1 MLRKAPFFS
10 YVVRMVTFFGF
21 LGLSLY
27 MNARNIQIKDIPH
40 IDKLSTNVIN
50 TIFQDSEG
58 YIWYGTAEGL
68 CRDDGYNIHTFRSD
82 FKDPDMMPS
91 NVITCLGEDSITHN
105 IWIGTDK
112 GLYILNKQTYTIASA
127 DIAELKDINIE
138 GIIVT
143 SDHSIWINV
152 YRRTFR
158 LSPEGEILK
167 IYSLQCSTGPGEE
180 YVLYEDRKHQLLLSI
195 SGKGLHKWN
204 KQKDEFELFFPYTDR
219 ISDLIQDR
227 EKDYYW
233 LASWQQ
239 GIIRLDPLNSV
250 KELQYVPQPLPMN
263 SAGQIAKTALH
274 LVQDDVNN
282 YIWTISWSDL
292 FAYQVTT
299 GGLLKQVDTSTFL
312 PQYNKALKR
321 IIKDRDG
328 NLWVTSLDNHNFII
342 YFDED
347 NLHEYNIAP
356 LEKQIKWTPI
366 FENLCKDEKGIFW
379 VFQRRL
385 GLCIYQ
391 PEKDKIECYT
401 SSKAVSDSPFLV
413 LSYLLKSK
421 KQGLV
426 WIVPQSSCEL
436 YGLSQNNME
445 IEIERRV
452 NLFSVSKTYDVINY
466 LFEDN
471 DGNLWIAA
479 GNHLFIYQ
487 IESEKLE
494 LASDNIGVIKGLA
507 QTEDGIIWGIVKNK
521 GIIRIDRERHMTE
534 YSAPHSFLCVAA
546 DHNKLWL
553 GTDKGGIMLFDS
565 ETGSFED
572 YNTACG
578 VNGDKI
584 SNIIVDRF
592 HHVWIT
598 TSREVKEFNPK
609 NGAYRS
615 FYASSKNIG
624 FNRFLP
630 QSVFEDADGQLYF
643 GGIPGI
649 LSISPSQRLDNIS
662 QPKDILITDIRIMG
676 RSILLDNKRPGKS
689 LKVVDIYPEEQ
700 NIEIQFS
707 SLDYQNSSRI
717 RYAYRLSGIDK
728 EWIYLS
734 AGKNSA
740 FYNKLSKG
748 KYVFQVKATDGNGLW
763 SDHVVEI
770 SLNRLPAWYESWYA
784 YTVYVLCILAITYY
798 FYRMVRNRIRMRQ
811 AIAMGKIER
820 QKIEEINHAKLQFFT
835 NITHELLTPLS
846 IISASVD
853 ELKEEIPS
861 SSRLL
866 QVMENN
872 TSRLIRLIQQI
883 LEFRKVENGKL
894 KLKVSCGNISLF
906 LKNSVLAFAPL
917 VKKKKLSI
925 SLEATEECS
934 GYFDVDKLDKIIYN
948 LLSNAAKYTP
958 EGLLWSYSTNGSM
971 FYQSKLVGRIH
982 SL

>member
-167 IYSLQCSTGPGEE
+167 MYSLQCSTGPGEE

-421 KQGLV
+421 
-426 WIVPQSSCEL
+426 
-436 YGLSQNNME
+436 
-445 IEIERRV
+445 
-452 NLFSVSKTYDVINY
+452 
-466 LFEDN
+466 
-471 DGNLWIAA
+471 
-479 GNHLFIYQ
+479 
-487 IESEKLE
+487 
-494 LASDNIGVIKGLA
+494 
-507 QTEDGIIWGIVKNK
+507 NK
-521 GIIRIDRERHMTE
+521 G
-534 YSAPHSFLCVAA
+534 
-546 DHNKLWL
+546 
-553 GTDKGGIMLFDS
+553 
-565 ETGSFED
+565 
-572 YNTACG
+572 
-578 VNGDKI
+578 
-584 SNIIVDRF
+584 
-592 HHVWIT
+592 
-598 TSREVKEFNPK
+598 
-609 NGAYRS
+609 
-615 FYASSKNIG
+615 
-624 FNRFLP
+624 
-630 QSVFEDADGQLYF
+630 
-643 GGIPGI
+643 
-649 LSISPSQRLDNIS
+649 
-662 QPKDILITDIRIMG
+662 
-676 RSILLDNKRPGKS
+676 
-689 LKVVDIYPEEQ
+689 
-700 NIEIQFS
+700 
-707 SLDYQNSSRI
+707 
-717 RYAYRLSGIDK
+717 
-728 EWIYLS
+728 
-734 AGKNSA
+734 
-740 FYNKLSKG
+740 
-748 KYVFQVKATDGNGLW
+748 
-763 SDHVVEI
+763 
-770 SLNRLPAWYESWYA
+770 WY
-784 YTVYVLCILAITYY
+784 
-798 FYRMVRNRIRMRQ
+798 
-811 AIAMGKIER
+811 G
-820 QKIEEINHAKLQFFT
+820 
-835 NITHELLTPLS
+835 
-846 IISASVD
+846 
-853 ELKEEIPS
+853 
-861 SSRLL
+861 
-866 QVMENN
+866 
-872 TSRLIRLIQQI
+872 
-883 LEFRKVENGKL
+883 
-894 KLKVSCGNISLF
+894 
-906 LKNSVLAFAPL
+906 
-917 VKKKKLSI
+917 
-925 SLEATEECS
+925 
-934 GYFDVDKLDKIIYN
+934 
-948 LLSNAAKYTP
+948 
-958 EGLLWSYSTNGSM
+958 
-971 FYQSKLVGRIH
+971 
-982 SL
+982 

>member
-40 IDKLSTNVIN
+40 IDKLSTNAIN

-152 YRRTFR
+152 YRRMFR
-158 LSPEGEILK
+158 LSPEGEIQK
-167 IYSLQCSTGPGEE
+167 MYPLQCSTGPGEE

-282 YIWTISWSDL
+282 YIWAISWSDL

-521 GIIRIDRERHMTE
+521 GLIRIDRERHMTE
-534 YSAPHSFLCVAA
+534 YSAPYSFLCVAA

-717 RYAYRLSGIDK
+717 RYAYRLSRIDK

-872 TSRLIRLIQQI
+872 TSRLI
-883 LEFRKVENGKL
+883 
-894 KLKVSCGNISLF
+894 
-906 LKNSVLAFAPL
+906 
-917 VKKKKLSI
+917 
-925 SLEATEECS
+925 
-934 GYFDVDKLDKIIYN
+934 
-948 LLSNAAKYTP
+948 
-958 EGLLWSYSTNGSM
+958 
-971 FYQSKLVGRIH
+971 
-982 SL
+982 

>member
-40 IDKLSTNVIN
+40 IDKLSTNAIN

-152 YRRTFR
+152 YRRMFR
-158 LSPEGEILK
+158 LSPEGEIQK
-167 IYSLQCSTGPGEE
+167 MYPLQCSTGPGEE

-263 SAGQIAKTALH
+263 
-274 LVQDDVNN
+274 
-282 YIWTISWSDL
+282 
-292 FAYQVTT
+292 
-299 GGLLKQVDTSTFL
+299 
-312 PQYNKALKR
+312 
-321 IIKDRDG
+321 
-328 NLWVTSLDNHNFII
+328 
-342 YFDED
+342 FDED

-521 GIIRIDRERHMTE
+521 GLIRIDRERHMTE
-534 YSAPHSFLCVAA
+534 YSAPYSFLCVAA

-872 TSRLIRLIQQI
+872 TSRLI
-883 LEFRKVENGKL
+883 
-894 KLKVSCGNISLF
+894 
-906 LKNSVLAFAPL
+906 
-917 VKKKKLSI
+917 
-925 SLEATEECS
+925 
-934 GYFDVDKLDKIIYN
+934 
-948 LLSNAAKYTP
+948 
-958 EGLLWSYSTNGSM
+958 
-971 FYQSKLVGRIH
+971 
-982 SL
+982 

>member
-426 WIVPQSSCEL
+426 WVVPQSSCEL

-494 LASDNIGVIKGLA
+494 LVSDNIGVIKGLA

-676 RSILLDNKRPGKS
+676 RSILLDNKRLGKS

-835 NITHELLTPLS
+835 NITPVSYTHLRAHET
-846 IISASVD
+846 
-853 ELKEEIPS
+853 
-861 SSRLL
+861 
-866 QVMENN
+866 
-872 TSRLIRLIQQI
+872 
-883 LEFRKVENGKL
+883 
-894 KLKVSCGNISLF
+894 
-906 LKNSVLAFAPL
+906 
-917 VKKKKLSI
+917 
-925 SLEATEECS
+925 
-934 GYFDVDKLDKIIYN
+934 
-948 LLSNAAKYTP
+948 
-958 EGLLWSYSTNGSM
+958 
-971 FYQSKLVGRIH
+971 
-982 SL
+982 

>member
-1 MLRKAPFFS
+1 
-10 YVVRMVTFFGF
+10 
-21 LGLSLY
+21 

-152 YRRTFR
+152 YRRMFR
-158 LSPEGEILK
+158 LSPEGEIQK
-167 IYSLQCSTGPGEE
+167 MYPLQCSTGPGEE

-347 NLHEYNIAP
+347 NLHEYNIVP

-426 WIVPQSSCEL
+426 WVVPQSSCEL

-487 IESEKLE
+487 IES
-494 LASDNIGVIKGLA
+494 
-507 QTEDGIIWGIVKNK
+507 VKV
-521 GIIRIDRERHMTE
+521 G
-534 YSAPHSFLCVAA
+534 
-546 DHNKLWL
+546 
-553 GTDKGGIMLFDS
+553 
-565 ETGSFED
+565 
-572 YNTACG
+572 AC
-578 VNGDKI
+578 
-584 SNIIVDRF
+584 F
-592 HHVWIT
+592 
-598 TSREVKEFNPK
+598 
-609 NGAYRS
+609 
-615 FYASSKNIG
+615 
-624 FNRFLP
+624 
-630 QSVFEDADGQLYF
+630 
-643 GGIPGI
+643 
-649 LSISPSQRLDNIS
+649 
-662 QPKDILITDIRIMG
+662 
-676 RSILLDNKRPGKS
+676 
-689 LKVVDIYPEEQ
+689 
-700 NIEIQFS
+700 
-707 SLDYQNSSRI
+707 
-717 RYAYRLSGIDK
+717 
-728 EWIYLS
+728 
-734 AGKNSA
+734 
-740 FYNKLSKG
+740 
-748 KYVFQVKATDGNGLW
+748 
-763 SDHVVEI
+763 
-770 SLNRLPAWYESWYA
+770 
-784 YTVYVLCILAITYY
+784 
-798 FYRMVRNRIRMRQ
+798 
-811 AIAMGKIER
+811 
-820 QKIEEINHAKLQFFT
+820 
-835 NITHELLTPLS
+835 
-846 IISASVD
+846 
-853 ELKEEIPS
+853 
-861 SSRLL
+861 
-866 QVMENN
+866 
-872 TSRLIRLIQQI
+872 
-883 LEFRKVENGKL
+883 
-894 KLKVSCGNISLF
+894 
-906 LKNSVLAFAPL
+906 
-917 VKKKKLSI
+917 
-925 SLEATEECS
+925 
-934 GYFDVDKLDKIIYN
+934 
-948 LLSNAAKYTP
+948 
-958 EGLLWSYSTNGSM
+958 
-971 FYQSKLVGRIH
+971 
-982 SL
+982 

>member
-40 IDKLSTNVIN
+40 IDKLSTNAIN

-138 GIIVT
+138 GTIVT

-152 YRRTFR
+152 YRRMFR
-158 LSPEGEILK
+158 LSPEGEIQK
-167 IYSLQCSTGPGEE
+167 MYPLQCSTGPGEE

-282 YIWTISWSDL
+282 YIWAISWSDL

-521 GIIRIDRERHMTE
+521 GLIRIDRERHMTE
-534 YSAPHSFLCVAA
+534 YSAPYSFLCVAA

-872 TSRLIRLIQQI
+872 TSRLI
-883 LEFRKVENGKL
+883 
-894 KLKVSCGNISLF
+894 
-906 LKNSVLAFAPL
+906 
-917 VKKKKLSI
+917 
-925 SLEATEECS
+925 
-934 GYFDVDKLDKIIYN
+934 
-948 LLSNAAKYTP
+948 
-958 EGLLWSYSTNGSM
+958 
-971 FYQSKLVGRIH
+971 
-982 SL
+982 

>member
-445 IEIERRV
+445 IEIEHRV

-521 GIIRIDRERHMTE
+521 GLIRIDRERHMTE

-707 SLDYQNSSRI
+707 SLEDRKSTRLNSS
-717 RYAYRLSGIDK
+717 
-728 EWIYLS
+728 
-734 AGKNSA
+734 
-740 FYNKLSKG
+740 
-748 KYVFQVKATDGNGLW
+748 
-763 SDHVVEI
+763 H
-770 SLNRLPAWYESWYA
+770 
-784 YTVYVLCILAITYY
+784 
-798 FYRMVRNRIRMRQ
+798 
-811 AIAMGKIER
+811 
-820 QKIEEINHAKLQFFT
+820 
-835 NITHELLTPLS
+835 
-846 IISASVD
+846 
-853 ELKEEIPS
+853 PS
-861 SSRLL
+861 SSR
-866 QVMENN
+866 MP
-872 TSRLIRLIQQI
+872 S
-883 LEFRKVENGKL
+883 
-894 KLKVSCGNISLF
+894 S
-906 LKNSVLAFAPL
+906 A
-917 VKKKKLSI
+917 
-925 SLEATEECS
+925 
-934 GYFDVDKLDKIIYN
+934 
-948 LLSNAAKYTP
+948 
-958 EGLLWSYSTNGSM
+958 
-971 FYQSKLVGRIH
+971 
-982 SL
+982 

>member
-40 IDKLSTNVIN
+40 IDKLSTNAIN

-152 YRRTFR
+152 YRRMFR
-158 LSPEGEILK
+158 LSPEGEIQK
-167 IYSLQCSTGPGEE
+167 MYPLQCSTGPGEE

-282 YIWTISWSDL
+282 YIWAISWSDL

-366 FENLCKDEKGIFW
+366 FENLCKDEKGILW

-521 GIIRIDRERHMTE
+521 GLIRIDRERHMTE
-534 YSAPHSFLCVAA
+534 YSAPYSFLCVAA

-872 TSRLIRLIQQI
+872 TSRLI
-883 LEFRKVENGKL
+883 
-894 KLKVSCGNISLF
+894 
-906 LKNSVLAFAPL
+906 
-917 VKKKKLSI
+917 
-925 SLEATEECS
+925 
-934 GYFDVDKLDKIIYN
+934 
-948 LLSNAAKYTP
+948 
-958 EGLLWSYSTNGSM
+958 
-971 FYQSKLVGRIH
+971 
-982 SL
+982 

>member
-40 IDKLSTNVIN
+40 IDKLSTNAIN

-152 YRRTFR
+152 YRRMFR
-158 LSPEGEILK
+158 LSEGEIQK
-167 IYSLQCSTGPGEE
+167 MYPLQCSTGPGEE

-282 YIWTISWSDL
+282 YIWAISWSDL

-521 GIIRIDRERHMTE
+521 GLIRIDRERHMTE
-534 YSAPHSFLCVAA
+534 YSAPYSFLCVAA

-872 TSRLIRLIQQI
+872 TSRLI
-883 LEFRKVENGKL
+883 
-894 KLKVSCGNISLF
+894 
-906 LKNSVLAFAPL
+906 
-917 VKKKKLSI
+917 
-925 SLEATEECS
+925 
-934 GYFDVDKLDKIIYN
+934 
-948 LLSNAAKYTP
+948 
-958 EGLLWSYSTNGSM
+958 
-971 FYQSKLVGRIH
+971 
-982 SL
+982 

>member
-40 IDKLSTNVIN
+40 IDKLSTNAIN

-152 YRRTFR
+152 YRRMFR
-158 LSPEGEILK
+158 LSPEGEIQK
-167 IYSLQCSTGPGEE
+167 MYPLQCSTGPGEE

-282 YIWTISWSDL
+282 YIWAISWSDL

-521 GIIRIDRERHMTE
+521 GLIRIDRERHMTE
-534 YSAPHSFLCVAA
+534 YSAPYSFLCVAA

-553 GTDKGGIMLFDS
+553 GADKGGIMLFDS

-872 TSRLIRLIQQI
+872 TSRLI
-883 LEFRKVENGKL
+883 
-894 KLKVSCGNISLF
+894 
-906 LKNSVLAFAPL
+906 
-917 VKKKKLSI
+917 
-925 SLEATEECS
+925 
-934 GYFDVDKLDKIIYN
+934 
-948 LLSNAAKYTP
+948 
-958 EGLLWSYSTNGSM
+958 
-971 FYQSKLVGRIH
+971 
-982 SL
+982 

>member
-40 IDKLSTNVIN
+40 IDKLSTNAIN

-152 YRRTFR
+152 YRRMFR
-158 LSPEGEILK
+158 LSPEGEIQK
-167 IYSLQCSTGPGEE
+167 MYPLQCSTGPGEE

-282 YIWTISWSDL
+282 YIWAISWSDL

-521 GIIRIDRERHMTE
+521 GLIRIDRERHMTE
-534 YSAPHSFLCVAA
+534 YSAPYSFLCVAA

-763 SDHVVEI
+763 SDHEVEI

-872 TSRLIRLIQQI
+872 TSRLI
-883 LEFRKVENGKL
+883 
-894 KLKVSCGNISLF
+894 
-906 LKNSVLAFAPL
+906 
-917 VKKKKLSI
+917 
-925 SLEATEECS
+925 
-934 GYFDVDKLDKIIYN
+934 
-948 LLSNAAKYTP
+948 
-958 EGLLWSYSTNGSM
+958 
-971 FYQSKLVGRIH
+971 
-982 SL
+982 

>member
-40 IDKLSTNVIN
+40 IDKLSTNAIN

-152 YRRTFR
+152 YRRMFR
-158 LSPEGEILK
+158 LSPEGEIQK
-167 IYSLQCSTGPGEE
+167 MYPLQCSTGPGEE

-282 YIWTISWSDL
+282 YIWAISWSDL

-521 GIIRIDRERHMTE
+521 GLIRIDRERHMTE
-534 YSAPHSFLCVAA
+534 YSAPYSFLCVAA

-784 YTVYVLCILAITYY
+784 YAVYVLCILAITYY

-872 TSRLIRLIQQI
+872 TSRLI
-883 LEFRKVENGKL
+883 
-894 KLKVSCGNISLF
+894 
-906 LKNSVLAFAPL
+906 
-917 VKKKKLSI
+917 
-925 SLEATEECS
+925 
-934 GYFDVDKLDKIIYN
+934 
-948 LLSNAAKYTP
+948 
-958 EGLLWSYSTNGSM
+958 
-971 FYQSKLVGRIH
+971 
-982 SL
+982 

>member
-426 WIVPQSSCEL
+426 WVVPQSSCEL

-521 GIIRIDRERHMTE
+521 GLIRIDRERHMTE

-784 YTVYVLCILAITYY
+784 YTVYMGHRTKRIL
-798 FYRMVRNRIRMRQ
+798 R
-811 AIAMGKIER
+811 
-820 QKIEEINHAKLQFFT
+820 
-835 NITHELLTPLS
+835 
-846 IISASVD
+846 
-853 ELKEEIPS
+853 
-861 SSRLL
+861 
-866 QVMENN
+866 
-872 TSRLIRLIQQI
+872 
-883 LEFRKVENGKL
+883 
-894 KLKVSCGNISLF
+894 
-906 LKNSVLAFAPL
+906 
-917 VKKKKLSI
+917 
-925 SLEATEECS
+925 
-934 GYFDVDKLDKIIYN
+934 
-948 LLSNAAKYTP
+948 
-958 EGLLWSYSTNGSM
+958 
-971 FYQSKLVGRIH
+971 VGRKRH
-982 SL
+982 QTY

>member
-40 IDKLSTNVIN
+40 IDKLSTNAIN

-152 YRRTFR
+152 YRRMFR
-158 LSPEGEILK
+158 LSPEGEIQK
-167 IYSLQCSTGPGEE
+167 MYPLQCSTGPGEE

-282 YIWTISWSDL
+282 YIWAISWSDL

-379 VFQRRL
+379 VSQRRL

-521 GIIRIDRERHMTE
+521 GLIRIDRERHMTE
-534 YSAPHSFLCVAA
+534 YSAPYSFLCVAA

-872 TSRLIRLIQQI
+872 TSRLI
-883 LEFRKVENGKL
+883 
-894 KLKVSCGNISLF
+894 
-906 LKNSVLAFAPL
+906 
-917 VKKKKLSI
+917 
-925 SLEATEECS
+925 
-934 GYFDVDKLDKIIYN
+934 
-948 LLSNAAKYTP
+948 
-958 EGLLWSYSTNGSM
+958 
-971 FYQSKLVGRIH
+971 
-982 SL
+982 

>member
-27 MNARNIQIKDIPH
+27 MNARNIQIKDIAH
-40 IDKLSTNVIN
+40 IDKLSTNAIN

-152 YRRTFR
+152 YRRMFR
-158 LSPEGEILK
+158 LSPEGEIQK
-167 IYSLQCSTGPGEE
+167 MYPLQCSTGPGEE

-282 YIWTISWSDL
+282 YIWAISWSDL

-521 GIIRIDRERHMTE
+521 GLIRIDRERHMTE
-534 YSAPHSFLCVAA
+534 YSAPYSFLCVAA

-872 TSRLIRLIQQI
+872 TSRLI
-883 LEFRKVENGKL
+883 
-894 KLKVSCGNISLF
+894 
-906 LKNSVLAFAPL
+906 
-917 VKKKKLSI
+917 
-925 SLEATEECS
+925 
-934 GYFDVDKLDKIIYN
+934 
-948 LLSNAAKYTP
+948 
-958 EGLLWSYSTNGSM
+958 
-971 FYQSKLVGRIH
+971 
-982 SL
+982 

>member
-40 IDKLSTNVIN
+40 IDKLSTNAIN

-158 LSPEGEILK
+158 LSPEGEIQK
-167 IYSLQCSTGPGEE
+167 MYPLQCSTGPGEE

-521 GIIRIDRERHMTE
+521 GLIRIDRERHMTE

-872 TSRLIRLIQQI
+872 TSRLI
-883 LEFRKVENGKL
+883 
-894 KLKVSCGNISLF
+894 
-906 LKNSVLAFAPL
+906 
-917 VKKKKLSI
+917 
-925 SLEATEECS
+925 
-934 GYFDVDKLDKIIYN
+934 
-948 LLSNAAKYTP
+948 
-958 EGLLWSYSTNGSM
+958 
-971 FYQSKLVGRIH
+971 
-982 SL
+982 

>member
-152 YRRTFR
+152 YRRMFR
-158 LSPEGEILK
+158 LSPEGEIQK
-167 IYSLQCSTGPGEE
+167 MYPLQCSTGPGEE

-426 WIVPQSSCEL
+426 WVVPQSSCEL

-494 LASDNIGVIKGLA
+494 LVSDNIGVIKGLA

-934 GYFDVDKLDKIIYN
+934 GYCSY
-948 LLSNAAKYTP
+948 LLCRT
-958 EGLLWSYSTNGSM
+958 T
-971 FYQSKLVGRIH
+971 I
-982 SL
+982 

>member
-167 IYSLQCSTGPGEE
+167 MYSLQCSTGPGEE

-219 ISDLIQDR
+219 KSDLIQDR

-426 WIVPQSSCEL
+426 WVVPQSSCEL

-466 LFEDN
+466 LIEDN
-471 DGNLWIAA
+471 ECNLRIAA
-479 GNHLFIYQ
+479 GNL
-487 IESEKLE
+487 
-494 LASDNIGVIKGLA
+494 
-507 QTEDGIIWGIVKNK
+507 
-521 GIIRIDRERHMTE
+521 
-534 YSAPHSFLCVAA
+534 
-546 DHNKLWL
+546 
-553 GTDKGGIMLFDS
+553 
-565 ETGSFED
+565 
-572 YNTACG
+572 
-578 VNGDKI
+578 
-584 SNIIVDRF
+584 
-592 HHVWIT
+592 
-598 TSREVKEFNPK
+598 
-609 NGAYRS
+609 
-615 FYASSKNIG
+615 
-624 FNRFLP
+624 
-630 QSVFEDADGQLYF
+630 
-643 GGIPGI
+643 
-649 LSISPSQRLDNIS
+649 
-662 QPKDILITDIRIMG
+662 ILI
-676 RSILLDNKRPGKS
+676 
-689 LKVVDIYPEEQ
+689 
-700 NIEIQFS
+700 
-707 SLDYQNSSRI
+707 
-717 RYAYRLSGIDK
+717 
-728 EWIYLS
+728 
-734 AGKNSA
+734 
-740 FYNKLSKG
+740 
-748 KYVFQVKATDGNGLW
+748 
-763 SDHVVEI
+763 
-770 SLNRLPAWYESWYA
+770 
-784 YTVYVLCILAITYY
+784 
-798 FYRMVRNRIRMRQ
+798 
-811 AIAMGKIER
+811 
-820 QKIEEINHAKLQFFT
+820 
-835 NITHELLTPLS
+835 
-846 IISASVD
+846 
-853 ELKEEIPS
+853 
-861 SSRLL
+861 
-866 QVMENN
+866 
-872 TSRLIRLIQQI
+872 
-883 LEFRKVENGKL
+883 
-894 KLKVSCGNISLF
+894 
-906 LKNSVLAFAPL
+906 
-917 VKKKKLSI
+917 
-925 SLEATEECS
+925 
-934 GYFDVDKLDKIIYN
+934 
-948 LLSNAAKYTP
+948 
-958 EGLLWSYSTNGSM
+958 
-971 FYQSKLVGRIH
+971 
-982 SL
+982 